1 MKISVPS
8 LQSGRHVFESSE
20 APTDYGESAAASGL
34 CFCGNIVVRA
44 VVNKMANDLFVRAD
58 VRTSVRA
65 QCGRC
70 TKEFDQPVT
79 GTIEALYVPDQQRDM
94 DGPAAHRAEGESQ
107 RLLYY
112 SGGVVDL
119 GEQIFESL
127 SLAVPMKPLCR
138 ADCKGLCPHC
148 GRNRNEGPCSCT
160 EPDDFNKPFRK
171 LFPKD
176 G

>member
-8 LQSGRHVFESSE
+8 LRSGRHIFESSE

-34 CFCGNIVVRA
+34 CFRGNITVRA
-44 VVNKMANDLFVRAD
+44 VANKMANDLFVQAD
-58 VRTSVRA
+58 VHTSVRA

-70 TKEFDQPVT
+70 AEEFDQPIT
-79 GTIEALYVPDQQRDM
+79 GKIEVLYVSDQQRDV

-138 ADCKGLCPHC
+138 PDCKGLCPRC
-148 GRNRNEGPCSCT
+148 GRNLNDGPCSCT
-160 EPDDFNKPFRK
+160 KPDDFNKPFK
-171 LFPKD
+171 ELFKK
-176 G
+176 GG